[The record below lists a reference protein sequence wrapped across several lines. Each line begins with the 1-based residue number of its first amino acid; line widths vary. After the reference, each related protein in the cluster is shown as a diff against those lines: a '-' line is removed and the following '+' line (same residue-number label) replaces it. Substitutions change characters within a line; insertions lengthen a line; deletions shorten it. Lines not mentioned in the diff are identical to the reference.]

1 MLKRIARTIK
11 DTLKAN
17 LLAGILVT
25 TPLAATAFF
34 LGLLMKWGDKVLLL
48 IPQAYRPE
56 NYLPFKVP
64 GLGILVLFIFLFIAG
79 LLGRN
84 ILGRWLMGIG
94 ERIVDN
100 IPLVNKFYHA
110 VKQLVTTIING
121 GGKDFKRVVLV
132 EYPRKGVWAIAYV
145 TGTAV
150 GEMQRRTEKRVI
162 NIFVP
167 TTPNPTSGFYLMVPE
182 DELITLDMSVEDSF
196 KVLISGGIINP
207 ENKQV

>member
-1 MLKRIARTIK
+1 MLKKIARKIK

-34 LGLLMKWGDKVLLL
+34 LSLLMKWGDKVLLL
-48 IPQAYRPE
+48 IPEPYRPE
-56 NYLPFKVP
+56 HYLPVNIP
-64 GLGILVLFIFLFIAG
+64 GLGIIILFIFLFLAG

-94 ERIVDN
+94 ERILGN

-110 VKQLVTTIING
+110 VKQLVSTIVNG
-121 GGKDFKRVVLV
+121 GNKDFKRVVLI
-132 EYPRKGVWAIAYV
+132 EYPRRGVWALAYV

-150 GEMQRRTEKRVI
+150 GEIQRRTEKRVV
-162 NIFVP
+162 NVFVP

-182 DELITLDMSVEDSF
+182 EDLIPLNMSVEDSF

-207 ENKQV
+207 EAKQD